1 MSATNNMKVDEIFSQ
16 ALALSGEERERF
28 VLERCSGDP
37 ELALQVNALLEASQA
52 SDDELLQRLN
62 TARTQMWCAVLS
74 EDEDT
79 AEDLSGQRVN
89 VWLLVKR
96 LARGGLA
103 TVYLAKRADGAFEQ
117 TVAFKVLRRG
127 LDTDDLI
134 ARFRAERQ
142 MLSSL
147 DHPSIA
153 RILDGGALEDGR
165 PYLVL
170 EFVDGLP
177 ITAWCDGNNA
187 DISDR
192 IKLMV
197 EVLQALS
204 HAHKHLIVHRDIK
217 PPNILV
223 SQEGQAVL
231 LDFGIAKLLDPEA
244 IPGASTLTRTGV
256 SLLTPGYGSPEQVAG
271 LAVTTASDI
280 YQVGQVLYELL
291 AGMRPFDRSAQATG
305 AGLLP
310 PSRALRGTPH
320 YKKVRGDLDAIVGKA
335 MCPDPACRYASADQ
349 MIADLQRYLE
359 GRPVLA
365 RPDTFRYRMA
375 KLHKRRP
382 WLMPALVTVVL
393 AIGAYVLT
401 LTQYAQRLQTEQRR
415 AEAAQSFMIGILQS
429 ADPYAPADAE
439 RGSSITVVEAIDLG
453 VERLRSEY
461 QADLE
466 LRASLLASIADTY
479 RSLDQPGKAIELR
492 LEALALERELHGNQ
506 SEPVLASLA
515 MLANEYKTTGNF
527 AQAAKFY
534 DEQLAVARTLYAENA
549 PALGVAEA
557 MSADFLRSNSR
568 YAASKALLQSAIP
581 KMRNAPH
588 EYAQPLISALV
599 WLAGLLDVESSDEA
613 MALLLEARELSAA
626 AYGIVS
632 LQSAFVH
639 SQTAASLS
647 LQGDYVHADESF
659 QAAISMFEA
668 LVGPDHGETLIAR
681 TNLGI
686 MYSRMNDFWRA
697 EELHRDVL
705 ERYIAKYG
713 SGHRGVA
720 INYQQLA
727 SAIGRQGRFAE
738 SIPLHRSAFDS
749 YRAVLGDNHHA
760 LAEPLVS
767 IAYAELQLG
776 NFEAAEGI
784 ARQALGLLEKT
795 SSDNRLIGVA
805 QCLVGLALEGRN
817 QGGEEADMSRRS
829 YGLLAM
835 GTAPEPYYP
844 VCHAPTELR

>member
-1 MSATNNMKVDEIFSQ
+1 MSTTNNKTVDEIFSQ
-16 ALALSGEERERF
+16 ALALTGEDRARL
-28 VLERCSGDP
+28 VLERCSGDT

-52 SDDELLQRLN
+52 SDGELLERFD
-62 TARTQMWCAVLS
+62 TARTEMWRAVLS

-79 AEDLSGQRVN
+79 GEDLSGQCVN

-103 TVYLAKRADGAFEQ
+103 TVYLAKRVDGAFEQ

-177 ITAWCDGNNA
+177 ITAWCDGNDA
-187 DISDR
+187 DIRER
-192 IKLMV
+192 IRLLV
-197 EVLQALS
+197 DVLQALS

-217 PPNILV
+217 PSNILV
-223 SQEGQAVL
+223 SKEGQVAL

-244 IPGASTLTRTGV
+244 MPGASTLTRTGV

-291 AGMRPFDRSAQATG
+291 AGKRPFDRLAPATG
-305 AGLLP
+305 AGLVP

-335 MCPDPACRYASADQ
+335 MYPEPARRYASADQ
-349 MIADLQRYLE
+349 MIADLQRYLD

-365 RPDTFRYRMA
+365 RPDSLRYRMA

-382 WLMPALVTVVL
+382 WLMPALATVVL
-393 AIGAYVLT
+393 AIAAYVMT

-415 AEAAQSFMIGILQS
+415 AEAAQSFMIGILRS
-429 ADPYAPADAE
+429 ADPYAPADTE

-461 QADLE
+461 HADLQ

-492 LEALALERELHGNQ
+492 IQALALESKLHGNQ

-527 AQAAKFY
+527 AQASKFY
-534 DEQLAVARTLYAENA
+534 DEQLAVARNIYAENA
-549 PALGVAEA
+549 PQLGVAEA

-568 YAASKALLQSAIP
+568 YDASKALLQSAIP
-581 KMRNAPH
+581 KMRKAPH

-599 WLAGLLDVESSDEA
+599 WLAGLLEVESSDEA

-647 LQGDYVHADESF
+647 LQGDYVRADESF

-686 MYSRMNDFWRA
+686 MYSRMNDFRRA

-705 ERYIAKYG
+705 QRYIAKYG
-713 SGHRGVA
+713 TGHRGVA

-727 SAIGRQGRFAE
+727 SAIGRQARFAE
-738 SIPLHRSAFDS
+738 SIPLHRSAFES
-749 YRAVLGDNHHA
+749 YRAVLGDDHHA
-760 LAEPLVS
+760 LAGPLVS
-767 IAYAELQLG
+767 IAYADLQLG
-776 NFEAAEGI
+776 NFAGAEGT
-784 ARQALGLLEKT
+784 ARQALGLLEKSAAGNHLT
-795 SSDNRLIGVA
+795 GVA

-817 QGGEEADMSRRS
+817 QGDEGAEMIIRS
-829 YGLLAM
+829 HTLLETGAFQ
-835 GTAPEPYYP
+835 APYHSACRVAAE
-844 VCHAPTELR
+844 